1 MHEINLQNFTI
12 EGLKFENKRSYIY
25 SNSTSSA
32 FTPPVRPGH
41 STGQTGALHR
51 SDRCAWVH
59 YVSTGQ
65 TGPNKTDR
73 VHTLP
78 NGEQPDKPLT

>member
-12 EGLKFENKRSYIY
+12 EGLKFENKRSYVY
-25 SNSTSSA
+25 SNSTGSA
-32 FTPPVRPGH
+32 FTPPVRPVH
-41 STGQTGALHR
+41 STGQTG
-51 SDRCAWVH
+51 VQ
-59 YVSTGQ
+59 TGQ

-78 NGEQPDKPLT
+78 IGVQPGKTQT

>member
-25 SNSTSSA
+25 SNSTGSA
-32 FTPPVRPGH
+32 FTPPVRPVH
-41 STGQTGALHR
+41 STGQTG
-51 SDRCAWVH
+51 VH
-59 YVSTGQ
+59 GRTTHPPVRLVSKTGQ
-65 TGPNKTDR
+65 TGPNKTDK

-78 NGEQPDKPLT
+78 NSVHPDKPLT